1 MTAALSNFKLE
12 TILSAR
18 KIPALSHTES
28 GNLAMTEY
36 ERVLT
41 VLESLEG
48 DDWKQPTFCTKWN
61 VRDMVAHLAGA
72 CAAYAS
78 WAEFRRQMI
87 QNPYSKEVE
96 VQVDGI
102 NQCQLMDRADRTPS
116 ELVAEFRDV
125 GPKAI
130 RTRQRLPWILRSLI
144 IPFGPPL
151 GTKPVHYL
159 TDTVYT
165 RDQWM
170 HRYDLSHATGKAMT
184 VSAEHDGRIVALVV
198 RDLAELLAR
207 QLEGRSVDLILTGS
221 LEGSYRLG
229 SEDDTSCSISM
240 DVFDFALLT
249 SDRITPAEASE
260 RIYVDGNTEFAKAVL
275 TNFSVP
281 Y

>member
-1 MTAALSNFKLE
+1 MS
-12 TILSAR
+12 
-18 KIPALSHTES
+18 
-28 GNLAMTEY
+28 EY

-48 DDWKQPTFCTKWN
+48 DDWKQPTFCTAWN
-61 VRDMVAHLAGA
+61 VRDMVAHLSGA

-78 WAEFRRQMI
+78 WTEFRRQMM

-159 TDTVYT
+159 TDTIYT

-170 HRYDLSHATGKAMT
+170 HRYDLCHATGKEMT
-184 VSAEHDGRIVALVV
+184 VTAEHDGRIVALVV

-221 LEGSYRLG
+221 LEDSYRFG
-229 SEDDTSCSISM
+229 GEEDTSCSISM

-249 SDRITPAEASE
+249 SDRITLPVARE
-260 RIYVDGNTEFAKAVL
+260 RVYLDGDTEFANAVL